1 MNLFCKI
8 GLSVL
13 AGAAVLF
20 GINCVENKNATSSV
34 KDNETSSPITEDE
47 DVSITSSPDEKIGEK
62 KSDFMKSAKKTQV
75 TVETISKIITCLYRV
90 FECINDIFFIN
101 RYNRYSSFHQST
113 III

>member
-20 GINCVENKNATSSV
+20 GINCVEKKGARSKNDASSS
-34 KDNETSSPITEDE
+34 DDIFNDE
-47 DVSITSSPDEKIGEK
+47 DVSITSSPEGKESEK
-62 KSDFMKSAKKTQV
+62 KVDFMKSAKKTQT
-75 TVETISKIITCLYRV
+75 TVEMVSKIITCLYRV
-90 FECINDIFFIN
+90 FECVNDIFFVN
-101 RYNRYSSFHQST
+101 RYNRYSTFHQST

>member
-20 GINCVENKNATSSV
+20 GINCVEKRNANNSDEDISS
-34 KDNETSSPITEDE
+34 DIINDE
-47 DVSITSSPDEKIGEK
+47 DVSITSSPEEKVNEEK
-62 KSDFMKSAKKTQV
+62 KPGFMKSAKKTQITAEMV
-75 TVETISKIITCLYRV
+75 SKIITCLYKV
-90 FECINDIFFIN
+90 FECVNDIFFIN
-101 RYNRYSSFHQST
+101 RYSRYSSYHQST